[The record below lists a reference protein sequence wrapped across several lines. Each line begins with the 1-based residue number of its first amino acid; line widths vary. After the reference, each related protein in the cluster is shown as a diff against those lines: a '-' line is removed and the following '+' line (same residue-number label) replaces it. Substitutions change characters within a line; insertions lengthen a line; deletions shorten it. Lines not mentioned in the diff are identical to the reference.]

1 MGNFHVNFLIL
12 INMENLI
19 WRIIAG
25 TLAIFLA
32 ARFVPGVTISII
44 PGESVFLGIALTE
57 EWQVILVIGV
67 ILGLIN
73 FFIKP
78 ILDKLTIPI
87 KILTLGL
94 FSLILNMAI
103 IWFLDVVFKELQIS
117 GIIPLFFTTLIVWI
131 TNLILG
137 FSK

>member
-1 MGNFHVNFLIL
+1 
-12 INMENLI
+12 MENLL
-19 WRIIAG
+19 WRIIGGA
-25 TLAIFLA
+25 LAIFLA
-32 ARFVPGVTISII
+32 ARFVPGVEVNVI

-57 EWQVILVIGV
+57 EWQVILVIGI

-103 IWFLDVVFKELQIS
+103 IWFLDVVFKELLIN
-117 GIIPLFFTTLIVWI
+117 GIIPLFFTTLIVWV

>member
-1 MGNFHVNFLIL
+1 LRLNFLIL
-12 INMENLI
+12 INMENLL
-19 WRIIAG
+19 WRITLG

-32 ARFVPGVTISII
+32 ARFVPGVAISVI
-44 PGESVFLGIALTE
+44 PGQSVFLGIALTE
-57 EWQVILVIGV
+57 EWQVILVIGI

-78 ILDKLTIPI
+78 ILDKITIPL

-103 IWFLDVVFKELQIS
+103 IWFLDILFKELQIN
-117 GIIPLFFTTLIVWI
+117 GIIPLFITTVIVWI